1 MMAVKQFIRVIFLK
15 SLTQGFIAML
25 ALLAVLQSYSSIASA
40 ANSSAHIKGAFG
52 PLHNWPIIPIA
63 MILMPDGRV
72 FAYGTNKNT
81 LKLCDMRL
89 SSL

>member
-1 MMAVKQFIRVIFLK
+1 MAVKQFIRVIFLK

-25 ALLAVLQSYSSIASA
+25 ALFVVLQSYSSVTSA

-63 MILMPDGRV
+63 MMLMPMVTAMPRWEAIGE
-72 FAYGTNKNT
+72 
-81 LKLCDMRL
+81 L
-89 SSL
+89 S